1 MIGEAGAGQVTT
13 SSTFGSDAAVSVGAP
28 AAGVWGDETEIAAAA
43 VALAS
48 RRISKASDPKTT
60 ARPASELLADAGQTI
75 TPEGL
80 GADEALR
87 IFEDVIAPATRAQDD
102 PMNLAY
108 IPAAPTRAALAF
120 DAVVSSYNIFA
131 GTWESGAGAIFAEN
145 QALAWLAQLLG
156 WPKTAGGCFISGGT
170 TGNLSALVAARQ
182 FARNQLG
189 RHPVGQW
196 RLACTAQA
204 HSSVQAAAAVLD
216 AEIVI
221 VPENDQGQLTGNA
234 LRSALINSHDVFAVV
249 ASAGT
254 TNAGTIDD
262 LSGIADVCER
272 FGVWMHVDG
281 AYGGA
286 ALAAPSVRP
295 LFDGIERADSF
306 IVDPHK
312 WLFATYDCCAL
323 LYRQPEL
330 ARAAHSQRAGYLDAI
345 DREVWNPWD
354 YGVHLTR
361 RARGLPFW
369 FSLAVHGTDRYVA
382 AIEQTLVTA
391 RAVADGIRSIPQ
403 LRLLVE
409 PTLSVVL
416 FERHDWDEAT
426 YRRWSRRLA
435 LEGQILCIPTLWKGR
450 TVLRLAFVNPA
461 TEADHVLEVLAETT
475 ADPTGNAYL
484 SVP

>member
-1 MIGEAGAGQVTT
+1 
-13 SSTFGSDAAVSVGAP
+13 VGA
-28 AAGVWGDETEIAAAA
+28 AAASVWGDETTIATAA
-43 VALAS
+43 VALAG
-48 RRISKASDPKTT
+48 RRISKPSDPKTT
-60 ARPASELLADAGQTI
+60 ARPASELLADAGQTV

-87 IFEDVIAPATRAQDD
+87 IFEDVFAPATRAQDD

-108 IPAAPTRAALAF
+108 VPAAPTRAALAF

-131 GTWESGAGAIFAEN
+131 GTWESGAGAVFAEN
-145 QALAWLAQLLG
+145 QALAWLVELLS
-156 WPKTAGGCFISGGT
+156 WPKTAGGCFVAGGT
-170 TGNLSALVAARQ
+170 TGNLSALVTARQ

-196 RLACTAQA
+196 RLACTPQA
-204 HSSVQAAAAVLD
+204 HSSVLAAASVLD
-216 AEIVI
+216 AEVVV
-221 VPENDQGQLTGNA
+221 VPENKQGQMTGEA
-234 LRSALINSHDVFAVV
+234 LRATLVKSGDVFAVV

-254 TNAGTIDD
+254 TNAGVIDD
-262 LSGIADVCER
+262 LADVANICER
-272 FGVWMHVDG
+272 FGAWFHVDG

-286 ALAAPSVRP
+286 ALAAPSVRN
-295 LFDGIERADSF
+295 LFNGIERADSF

-330 ARAAHSQRAGYLDAI
+330 ARAAHAQKAGYLDAI

-369 FSLAVHGTDRYVA
+369 FSLATHGTNRYAA
-382 AIEQTLVTA
+382 AIEQTLATA
-391 RAVADGIRSIPQ
+391 RAVAQGIQAIPQ
-403 LRLLVE
+403 LSLLAE

-416 FERHDWDEAT
+416 FERPGWDDLT

-435 LEGQILCIPTLWKGR
+435 LEGRILCIPTLWRGR
-450 TVLRLAFVNPA
+450 TALRLAFVNPA
-461 TEADHVLEVLAETT
+461 TEADRVLEVLAETT
-475 ADPTGNAYL
+475 QDPDP
-484 SVP
+484 S

>member
-1 MIGEAGAGQVTT
+1 MTT
-13 SSTFGSDAAVSVGAP
+13 SSIGSDAAAPQAVGA
-28 AAGVWGDETEIAAAA
+28 AAASVWGDETTIAAAA

-48 RRISKASDPKTT
+48 RRISKPSDPKTT
-60 ARPASELLADAGQTI
+60 ARPASELLADAGQTV

-87 IFEDVIAPATRAQDD
+87 IFEDVFAPATRAQDD

-108 IPAAPTRAALAF
+108 VPAAPTRAALAF

-131 GTWESGAGAIFAEN
+131 GTWESGAGAVFAEN
-145 QALAWLAQLLG
+145 QALAWLAELLS
-156 WPKTAGGCFISGGT
+156 WPKTAGGCFVAGGT
-170 TGNLSALVAARQ
+170 TGNLSALVTARQ

-196 RLACTAQA
+196 RLACTPQA
-204 HSSVQAAAAVLD
+204 HSSVLAAAAVLD
-216 AEIVI
+216 AEVVV
-221 VPENDQGQLTGNA
+221 VPENEQGQMTGEA
-234 LRSALINSHDVFAVV
+234 LRATLMKSRDVFAVV

-254 TNAGTIDD
+254 TNAGVIDD
-262 LSGIADVCER
+262 LADVANICER
-272 FGVWMHVDG
+272 FGAWFHVDG

-286 ALAAPSVRP
+286 ALAAPSVRN
-295 LFDGIERADSF
+295 LFNGIERADSF

-330 ARAAHSQRAGYLDAI
+330 ARAAHAQKAGYLDAI

-369 FSLAVHGTDRYVA
+369 FSLATHGTNRYAA
-382 AIEQTLVTA
+382 AIEQTLATA
-391 RAVADGIRSIPQ
+391 RAVAQGIQAIPQ
-403 LRLLVE
+403 LSLLAE

-416 FERHDWDEAT
+416 FERPGWDDLT

-435 LEGQILCIPTLWKGR
+435 LEGRILCIPTLWRGR
-450 TVLRLAFVNPA
+450 TALRLAFVNPA
-461 TEADHVLEVLAETT
+461 TEADRVLEVLAETT
-475 ADPTGNAYL
+475 QDPDP
-484 SVP
+484 S

>member
-1 MIGEAGAGQVTT
+1 
-13 SSTFGSDAAVSVGAP
+13 VGA
-28 AAGVWGDETEIAAAA
+28 AAASVWGDETTIAAAA

-48 RRISKASDPKTT
+48 RRISKPSDPKTT
-60 ARPASELLADAGQTI
+60 ARPASELLADAGQTV

-87 IFEDVIAPATRAQDD
+87 IFEDVFAPATRAQDD

-108 IPAAPTRAALAF
+108 VPAAPTRAALAF

-131 GTWESGAGAIFAEN
+131 GTWESGAGAVFAEN
-145 QALAWLAQLLG
+145 QALAWLAELLS
-156 WPKTAGGCFISGGT
+156 WPKTAGGCFVAGGT
-170 TGNLSALVAARQ
+170 TGNLSALVTARQ

-196 RLACTAQA
+196 RLACTPQA
-204 HSSVQAAAAVLD
+204 HSSVLAAASVLD
-216 AEIVI
+216 AEVVV
-221 VPENDQGQLTGNA
+221 VPENKQGQMTGEA
-234 LRSALINSHDVFAVV
+234 LRATLMKSRDVFAVV

-254 TNAGTIDD
+254 TNAGVIDD
-262 LSGIADVCER
+262 LADVANICER
-272 FGVWMHVDG
+272 FGAWFHVDG

-286 ALAAPSVRP
+286 ALAAPSVRN
-295 LFDGIERADSF
+295 LFNGIERADSF

-330 ARAAHSQRAGYLDAI
+330 ARAAHAQKAGYLDAI

-369 FSLAVHGTDRYVA
+369 FSLATHGTNRYAA
-382 AIEQTLVTA
+382 AIEQTLATA
-391 RAVADGIRSIPQ
+391 RAVAQGIQAIPQ
-403 LRLLVE
+403 LSLLAE

-416 FERHDWDEAT
+416 FERPGWDDLT

-435 LEGQILCIPTLWKGR
+435 LEGRILCIPTLWRGR
-450 TVLRLAFVNPA
+450 TALRLAFVNPA
-461 TEADHVLEVLAETT
+461 TEADRVLEVLAETT
-475 ADPTGNAYL
+475 QDPDP
-484 SVP
+484 S

>member
-1 MIGEAGAGQVTT
+1 MGA
-13 SSTFGSDAAVSVGAP
+13 AAAS
-28 AAGVWGDETEIAAAA
+28 VWGDETTIAAAA

-48 RRISKASDPKTT
+48 RRISKPSDPKTT
-60 ARPASELLADAGQTI
+60 ARPASELLADAGQTV

-87 IFEDVIAPATRAQDD
+87 IFEDVFAPATRAQDD

-108 IPAAPTRAALAF
+108 VPAAPTRAALAF

-131 GTWESGAGAIFAEN
+131 GTWESGAGAVFAEN
-145 QALAWLAQLLG
+145 QALAWLVELLS
-156 WPKTAGGCFISGGT
+156 WPKTAGGCFVAGGT
-170 TGNLSALVAARQ
+170 TGNLSALVTARQ

-196 RLACTAQA
+196 RLACTPQA
-204 HSSVQAAAAVLD
+204 HSSVLAAASVLD
-216 AEIVI
+216 AEVVV
-221 VPENDQGQLTGNA
+221 VPENKQGQMTGEA
-234 LRSALINSHDVFAVV
+234 LRATLMKSRDVFAVV

-254 TNAGTIDD
+254 TNGGVIDD
-262 LSGIADVCER
+262 LAGVANICER
-272 FGVWMHVDG
+272 FGAWFHVDG

-286 ALAAPSVRP
+286 ALAAPSVRN
-295 LFDGIERADSF
+295 LFNGIERADSF

-330 ARAAHSQRAGYLDAI
+330 ARAAHAQKAGYLDAI

-369 FSLAVHGTDRYVA
+369 FSLATHGTNRYAA
-382 AIEQTLVTA
+382 AIEQTLATA
-391 RAVADGIRSIPQ
+391 RAVAQGIQAIPQ
-403 LRLLVE
+403 LSLLAE

-416 FERHDWDEAT
+416 FERPGWDDLT

-435 LEGQILCIPTLWKGR
+435 LEGRILCIPTLWRGR
-450 TVLRLAFVNPA
+450 TALRLAFVNPA
-461 TEADHVLEVLAETT
+461 TEADRVLEVLAETT
-475 ADPTGNAYL
+475 QDPDP
-484 SVP
+484 S

>member
-1 MIGEAGAGQVTT
+1 VTT
-13 SSTFGSDAAVSVGAP
+13 SSIGSDAAVPQAVGA
-28 AAGVWGDETEIAAAA
+28 AAASVWGDETTIAAAA

-48 RRISKASDPKTT
+48 RRISKPSDPKTT
-60 ARPASELLADAGQTI
+60 ARPASELLADAGQTV

-87 IFEDVIAPATRAQDD
+87 IFEDVFAPATRAQDD

-108 IPAAPTRAALAF
+108 VPAAPTRAALAF

-131 GTWESGAGAIFAEN
+131 GTWESGAGAVFAEN
-145 QALAWLAQLLG
+145 QALAWLAELLS
-156 WPKTAGGCFISGGT
+156 WPKTAGGCFVAGGT
-170 TGNLSALVAARQ
+170 TGNLSALVTARQ

-196 RLACTAQA
+196 RLACTPQA
-204 HSSVQAAAAVLD
+204 HSSVLAAASVLD
-216 AEIVI
+216 AEVVV
-221 VPENDQGQLTGNA
+221 VPENKQGQMTGEA
-234 LRSALINSHDVFAVV
+234 LRATLVKSGDVFAVV

-254 TNAGTIDD
+254 TNAGVIDD
-262 LSGIADVCER
+262 LADVANICER
-272 FGVWMHVDG
+272 FGAWFHVDG

-286 ALAAPSVRP
+286 ALAAPSVRN
-295 LFDGIERADSF
+295 LFNGIERADSF

-330 ARAAHSQRAGYLDAI
+330 ARAAHAQKAGYLDAI

-369 FSLAVHGTDRYVA
+369 FSLATHGTNRYAA
-382 AIEQTLVTA
+382 AIEQTLATA
-391 RAVADGIRSIPQ
+391 RAVAQGIQAIPQ
-403 LRLLVE
+403 LSLLAE

-416 FERHDWDEAT
+416 FERPGWDDLA

-435 LEGQILCIPTLWKGR
+435 LEGRILCIPTLWRGR
-450 TVLRLAFVNPA
+450 TALRLAFVNPA
-461 TEADHVLEVLAETT
+461 TEADRVLEVLAETT
-475 ADPTGNAYL
+475 QDPDP
-484 SVP
+484 S

>member
-1 MIGEAGAGQVTT
+1 MTT
-13 SSTFGSDAAVSVGAP
+13 SSIGSDAAVPQAVGA
-28 AAGVWGDETEIAAAA
+28 AAASVWGDEAEIAAAA

-48 RRISKASDPKTT
+48 RRISKPSDPKTT
-60 ARPASELLADAGQTI
+60 ARPASELLADAGQTV

-87 IFEDVIAPATRAQDD
+87 IFEDVFAPATRAQDD

-108 IPAAPTRAALAF
+108 VPAAPTRAALAF

-131 GTWESGAGAIFAEN
+131 GTWESGAGAVFAEN
-145 QALAWLAQLLG
+145 QALAWLVELLS
-156 WPKTAGGCFISGGT
+156 WPKTAGGCFVAGGT
-170 TGNLSALVAARQ
+170 TGNLSALVTARQ

-196 RLACTAQA
+196 RLACTPQA
-204 HSSVQAAAAVLD
+204 HSSVLAAASVLD
-216 AEIVI
+216 AEVVV
-221 VPENDQGQLTGNA
+221 VPENEQGQMTGEA
-234 LRSALINSHDVFAVV
+234 LRATLMKSRDVFAVV

-254 TNAGTIDD
+254 TNAGVIDD
-262 LSGIADVCER
+262 LAGVANICER
-272 FGVWMHVDG
+272 FGAWFHVDG

-286 ALAAPSVRP
+286 ALAAPSVRN
-295 LFDGIERADSF
+295 LFNGIERADSF

-330 ARAAHSQRAGYLDAI
+330 ARAAHAQKAGYLDAI

-369 FSLAVHGTDRYVA
+369 FSLATHGTNRYAA
-382 AIEQTLVTA
+382 AIEQTLATA
-391 RAVADGIRSIPQ
+391 RDVAQGIQAIPQ
-403 LRLLVE
+403 LSLLAE

-416 FERHDWDEAT
+416 FERPGWDDLA

-435 LEGQILCIPTLWKGR
+435 L
-450 TVLRLAFVNPA
+450 
-461 TEADHVLEVLAETT
+461 
-475 ADPTGNAYL
+475 
-484 SVP
+484 

>member
-1 MIGEAGAGQVTT
+1 MAVTT
-13 SSTFGSDAAVSVGAP
+13 SSAIGSDAAVPHAVGA
-28 AAGVWGDETEIAAAA
+28 AAASVWGDESEIAAAA

-48 RRISKASDPKTT
+48 RRISKPSDPKTT
-60 ARPASELLADAGQTI
+60 ARPASELLANAGQTI
-75 TPEGL
+75 TPHGL
-80 GADEALR
+80 GADEVLR

-108 IPAAPTRAALAF
+108 IAAAPTRAALAF

-131 GTWESGAGAIFAEN
+131 GSWESGSGAIFAEN
-145 QALAWLAQLLG
+145 QALAWLVELLG
-156 WPKTAGGCFISGGT
+156 WPKTAGGCFVSGGT

-189 RHPVGQW
+189 RHPAGQW
-196 RLACTAQA
+196 RLACTTQA
-204 HSSVQAAAAVLD
+204 HSSVQAAASVLD
-216 AEIVI
+216 AEVVI
-221 VPENDQGQLTGNA
+221 VPENDQGQLTGDA
-234 LRSALINSHDVFAVV
+234 LRSVLINSRDVFAVV

-254 TNAGTIDD
+254 TNAGVIDD
-262 LSGIADVCER
+262 LAGITEICER
-272 FGVWMHVDG
+272 FGIWMHVDG

-286 ALAAPSVRP
+286 ALAAPTVRH
-295 LFDGIERADSF
+295 LFAGIERADSF

-323 LYRQPEL
+323 LYRKPEL
-330 ARAAHSQRAGYLDAI
+330 ARAAHSQHAGYLDAI

-354 YGVHLTR
+354 YGVHLSR

-369 FSLAVHGTDRYVA
+369 FSLATHGTDRYSA
-382 AIEQTLVTA
+382 AIEQTLATA
-391 RAVADGIRSIPQ
+391 RVVAEGIQSIPQ
-403 LRLLVE
+403 LRLLLK

-416 FERHDWDEAT
+416 FDRPGWDDAA

-435 LEGQILCIPTLWKGR
+435 LEGRILCIPTVWSGR
-450 TVLRLAFVNPA
+450 TALRLAFVNPA

-475 ADPTGNAYL
+475 VSPTGRA
-484 SVP
+484 

>member
-1 MIGEAGAGQVTT
+1 MIGKTGAGRVTT
-13 SSTFGSDAAVSVGAP
+13 SSAIGSDAAVPHAVGA
-28 AAGVWGDETEIAAAA
+28 AAASVWGDESEIAAAA

-48 RRISKASDPKTT
+48 RRISKPSDPKTT

-75 TPEGL
+75 TPDGL
-80 GADEALR
+80 GAEEALR

-108 IPAAPTRAALAF
+108 IAAAPTRAALAF

-131 GTWESGAGAIFAEN
+131 GSWESGSGAIFAEN
-145 QALAWLAQLLG
+145 QALAWLVKLLD
-156 WPKTAGGCFISGGT
+156 WPKTAGGCFVSGGT

-189 RHPVGQW
+189 RHPAGQW
-196 RLACTAQA
+196 RLACTTQA
-204 HSSVQAAAAVLD
+204 HSSVQAAASVLD
-216 AEIVI
+216 AEVVI
-221 VPENDQGQLTGNA
+221 VPENDQGQLTGDA
-234 LRSALINSHDVFAVV
+234 LRSVLINSRDVFAVV

-254 TNAGTIDD
+254 TNAGIIDD
-262 LSGIADVCER
+262 LAGITEICER
-272 FGVWMHVDG
+272 FGIWMHVDG

-286 ALAAPSVRP
+286 ALAAPSVRH
-295 LFDGIERADSF
+295 LFSGIERADSF

-323 LYRQPEL
+323 LYRKPEL
-330 ARAAHSQRAGYLDAI
+330 ARAAHSQHAGYLDAI

-354 YGVHLTR
+354 YGVHLSR

-369 FSLAVHGTDRYVA
+369 FSLATHGTNRYSA
-382 AIEQTLVTA
+382 AIEQTLTTA
-391 RAVADGIRSIPQ
+391 RVVAEGIQGIPQ
-403 LRLLVE
+403 LRLLLK

-416 FERHDWDEAT
+416 FDRPGWDDAA

-435 LEGQILCIPTLWKGR
+435 LEGRILCIPTVWKGR
-450 TVLRLAFVNPA
+450 TALRLAFVNPA

-475 ADPTGNAYL
+475 ASPTGSA
-484 SVP
+484 

>member
-1 MIGEAGAGQVTT
+1 
-13 SSTFGSDAAVSVGAP
+13 VGA
-28 AAGVWGDETEIAAAA
+28 AAASVWGDETTIAAAA

-48 RRISKASDPKTT
+48 RRISKPSDPKTT
-60 ARPASELLADAGQTI
+60 ARPASELLADAGQTV

-87 IFEDVIAPATRAQDD
+87 IFEDVFAPATRAQDD

-108 IPAAPTRAALAF
+108 VPAAPTRAALAF

-131 GTWESGAGAIFAEN
+131 GTWESGAGAVFAEN
-145 QALAWLAQLLG
+145 QALAWLAELLS
-156 WPKTAGGCFISGGT
+156 WPKTAGGCFVAGGT
-170 TGNLSALVAARQ
+170 TGNLSALVTARQ

-196 RLACTAQA
+196 RLACTPQA
-204 HSSVQAAAAVLD
+204 HSSVLAAAAVLD
-216 AEIVI
+216 AEVVV
-221 VPENDQGQLTGNA
+221 VPENEQGQMTGEA
-234 LRSALINSHDVFAVV
+234 LQATLMKSRDVFAVV

-254 TNAGTIDD
+254 TNAGVIDD
-262 LSGIADVCER
+262 LADVANICER
-272 FGVWMHVDG
+272 FGAWFHVDG

-286 ALAAPSVRP
+286 ALAAPSVRN
-295 LFDGIERADSF
+295 LFNGIERADSF

-330 ARAAHSQRAGYLDAI
+330 ARAAHAQKAGYLDAI

-369 FSLAVHGTDRYVA
+369 FSLATHGTNRYAA
-382 AIEQTLVTA
+382 AIEQTLATA
-391 RAVADGIRSIPQ
+391 RAVAQGIQAIPQ
-403 LRLLVE
+403 LSLLAE

-416 FERHDWDEAT
+416 FERPGWDDLT

-435 LEGQILCIPTLWKGR
+435 LEGRILCIPTLWRGR
-450 TVLRLAFVNPA
+450 TALRLAFVNPA
-461 TEADHVLEVLAETT
+461 TEADRVLEVLAETT
-475 ADPTGNAYL
+475 QDPDP
-484 SVP
+484 S

>member
-1 MIGEAGAGQVTT
+1 MTT
-13 SSTFGSDAAVSVGAP
+13 SSIGSDAAVPQAVGA
-28 AAGVWGDETEIAAAA
+28 AAASVWGDETTIAAAA

-48 RRISKASDPKTT
+48 RRISKPSDPKTT
-60 ARPASELLADAGQTI
+60 ARPASELLADAGQTV

-87 IFEDVIAPATRAQDD
+87 IFEDVFAPATRAQDD

-108 IPAAPTRAALAF
+108 VPAAPTRAALAF

-131 GTWESGAGAIFAEN
+131 GTWESGAGAVFAEN
-145 QALAWLAQLLG
+145 QALAWLAELLS
-156 WPKTAGGCFISGGT
+156 WPKTAGGCFVAGGT
-170 TGNLSALVAARQ
+170 TGNLSALVTARQ

-196 RLACTAQA
+196 RLACTPQA
-204 HSSVQAAAAVLD
+204 HSSVLAAAAVLD
-216 AEIVI
+216 AEVVV
-221 VPENDQGQLTGNA
+221 VPENEQGQMTGEA
-234 LRSALINSHDVFAVV
+234 LQATLMKSRDVFAVV

-254 TNAGTIDD
+254 TNAGVIDD
-262 LSGIADVCER
+262 LADVANICER
-272 FGVWMHVDG
+272 FGAWFHVDG

-286 ALAAPSVRP
+286 ALAAPSVRN
-295 LFDGIERADSF
+295 LFNGIERADSF

-330 ARAAHSQRAGYLDAI
+330 ARAAHAQKAGYLDAI

-369 FSLAVHGTDRYVA
+369 FSLATHGTNRYAA
-382 AIEQTLVTA
+382 AIEQTLATA
-391 RAVADGIRSIPQ
+391 RAVAQGIQAIPQ
-403 LRLLVE
+403 LSLLAE

-416 FERHDWDEAT
+416 FERPGWDDLT

-435 LEGQILCIPTLWKGR
+435 LEGRILCIPTLWRGR
-450 TVLRLAFVNPA
+450 TALRLAFVNPA
-461 TEADHVLEVLAETT
+461 TEADRVLEVLAETT
-475 ADPTGNAYL
+475 QDPDP
-484 SVP
+484 S

>member
-1 MIGEAGAGQVTT
+1 
-13 SSTFGSDAAVSVGAP
+13 VGA
-28 AAGVWGDETEIAAAA
+28 AAASVWGDETTIAAAA

-48 RRISKASDPKTT
+48 RRISKPSDPKTT
-60 ARPASELLADAGQTI
+60 ARPASELLADAGQTV

-87 IFEDVIAPATRAQDD
+87 IFEDVFAPATRAQDD

-108 IPAAPTRAALAF
+108 VPAAPTRAALAF

-131 GTWESGAGAIFAEN
+131 GTWESGAGAVFAEN
-145 QALAWLAQLLG
+145 QALAWLVELLS
-156 WPKTAGGCFISGGT
+156 WPKTAGGCFVAGGT
-170 TGNLSALVAARQ
+170 TGNLSALVTARQ

-196 RLACTAQA
+196 RLACTPQA
-204 HSSVQAAAAVLD
+204 HSSVLAAASVLD
-216 AEIVI
+216 ADVVV
-221 VPENDQGQLTGNA
+221 VPENEQGQMTGEA
-234 LRSALINSHDVFAVV
+234 LRATLMKSRDVFAVV

-254 TNAGTIDD
+254 TNAGVIDD
-262 LSGIADVCER
+262 LADVANICER
-272 FGVWMHVDG
+272 FGAWFHVDG

-286 ALAAPSVRP
+286 ALAAPSVRN
-295 LFDGIERADSF
+295 LFNGIERADSF

-330 ARAAHSQRAGYLDAI
+330 ARAAHAQKAGYLDAI

-369 FSLAVHGTDRYVA
+369 FSLATHGTNRYAA
-382 AIEQTLVTA
+382 AIEQTLATA
-391 RAVADGIRSIPQ
+391 RAVAQGIQAIPQ
-403 LRLLVE
+403 LSLLAE

-416 FERHDWDEAT
+416 FERPGWDDLT

-435 LEGQILCIPTLWKGR
+435 LEGRILCIPTLWRGR
-450 TVLRLAFVNPA
+450 TALRLAFVNPA
-461 TEADHVLEVLAETT
+461 TEADRVLEVLAETT
-475 ADPTGNAYL
+475 QDPDP
-484 SVP
+484 S

>member
-1 MIGEAGAGQVTT
+1 MTT
-13 SSTFGSDAAVSVGAP
+13 SSIGSDAAVPQAVGA
-28 AAGVWGDETEIAAAA
+28 AAASVWGDETTIAAAA

-48 RRISKASDPKTT
+48 RRISKPSDPKTT
-60 ARPASELLADAGQTI
+60 ARPASELLADAGQTV

-87 IFEDVIAPATRAQDD
+87 IFEDVFAPATRAQDD

-108 IPAAPTRAALAF
+108 VPAAPTRAALAF

-131 GTWESGAGAIFAEN
+131 GTWESGAGAVFAEN
-145 QALAWLAQLLG
+145 QALAWLAELLS
-156 WPKTAGGCFISGGT
+156 WPKTAGGCFVAGGT
-170 TGNLSALVAARQ
+170 TGNLSALVTARQ

-196 RLACTAQA
+196 RLACTPQA
-204 HSSVQAAAAVLD
+204 HSSVLAAASVLD
-216 AEIVI
+216 AEVVV
-221 VPENDQGQLTGNA
+221 VPENKQGQMTGEA
-234 LRSALINSHDVFAVV
+234 LQATLMKSRDVFAVV

-254 TNAGTIDD
+254 TNAGVIDD
-262 LSGIADVCER
+262 LADVANICER
-272 FGVWMHVDG
+272 FGAWFHVDG

-286 ALAAPSVRP
+286 ALAAPSVRN
-295 LFDGIERADSF
+295 LFNGIERADSF

-330 ARAAHSQRAGYLDAI
+330 ARAAHAQKAGYLDAI

-369 FSLAVHGTDRYVA
+369 FSLATHGTNRYAA
-382 AIEQTLVTA
+382 AIEQTLATA
-391 RAVADGIRSIPQ
+391 RAVAQGIQAIPQ
-403 LRLLVE
+403 LSLLAE

-416 FERHDWDEAT
+416 FERPGWDDLT

-435 LEGQILCIPTLWKGR
+435 LEGRILCIPTLWRGR
-450 TVLRLAFVNPA
+450 TALRLAFVNPA
-461 TEADHVLEVLAETT
+461 TEADRVLEVLAETT
-475 ADPTGNAYL
+475 QDPDP
-484 SVP
+484 S

>member
-1 MIGEAGAGQVTT
+1 
-13 SSTFGSDAAVSVGAP
+13 VGA
-28 AAGVWGDETEIAAAA
+28 AAASVWGDETTIATAA
-43 VALAS
+43 VALAG
-48 RRISKASDPKTT
+48 RRISKPSDPKTT
-60 ARPASELLADAGQTI
+60 ARPASELLADAGQTV

-87 IFEDVIAPATRAQDD
+87 IFEDVFAPATRAQDD

-108 IPAAPTRAALAF
+108 VPAAPTRAALAF

-131 GTWESGAGAIFAEN
+131 GTWESGAGAVFAEN
-145 QALAWLAQLLG
+145 QALAWLVELLS
-156 WPKTAGGCFISGGT
+156 WPKTAGGCFVAGGT
-170 TGNLSALVAARQ
+170 TGNLSALVTARQ

-196 RLACTAQA
+196 RLACTPQA
-204 HSSVQAAAAVLD
+204 HSSVLAAASVLD
-216 AEIVI
+216 AEVVV
-221 VPENDQGQLTGNA
+221 VPENEQGQMTGEA
-234 LRSALINSHDVFAVV
+234 LRATLMKSRDVFAVV

-254 TNAGTIDD
+254 TNAGVIDD
-262 LSGIADVCER
+262 LADVANICER
-272 FGVWMHVDG
+272 FGAWFHVDG

-286 ALAAPSVRP
+286 ALAAPSVRN
-295 LFDGIERADSF
+295 LFNGIERADSF

-330 ARAAHSQRAGYLDAI
+330 ARAAHAQKAGYLDAI

-369 FSLAVHGTDRYVA
+369 FSLATHGTNRYAA
-382 AIEQTLVTA
+382 AIEQTLATA
-391 RAVADGIRSIPQ
+391 RAVAQGIQAIPQ
-403 LRLLVE
+403 LSLLAE

-416 FERHDWDEAT
+416 FERPGWDDLT

-435 LEGQILCIPTLWKGR
+435 LEGRILCIPTLWRGR
-450 TVLRLAFVNPA
+450 TALRLAFVNPA
-461 TEADHVLEVLAETT
+461 TEADRVLEVLAETT
-475 ADPTGNAYL
+475 QDPDP
-484 SVP
+484 S